1 MNSKSGFE
9 GVGRESYVGFVAIGG
24 RNFCLIDDIAVVH
37 FPGRGQSSF
46 FDNYKCFFCSLLI

>member
-24 RNFCLIDDIAVVH
+24 RNFCLIDDIACGAFSWQGAVFF
-37 FPGRGQSSF
+37 FPTITSASF
-46 FDNYKCFFCSLLI
+46 VLF